1 MSSCLQWIFFLR
13 VWGSG
18 LTVGTVVPKGTVG
31 AVGTVASMLSL
42 GVSFRKSLDP
52 CVFLLMKSTHHLE
65 WVIALPQDIVEDPR
79 MMLLP

>member
-1 MSSCLQWIFFLR
+1 
-13 VWGSG
+13 V
-18 LTVGTVVPKGTVG
+18 VPKGTVVPKGYCDVPKG